1 MLSDLRFA
9 FRQFAKSP
17 GLVLAAVLTLAI
29 GIGANTAIFSVVN
42 ALLLNPLPYPAADRL
57 AVVNETPPGGLGG
70 SCGGTF
76 LEWYE
81 HNQHF
86 EKLAAIHPADRIVTG
101 LGEPLQLSGW
111 EVTDELLQV
120 YRIKPAFGRDFLPA
134 DDAAGGNH
142 NVVIITHEFWQAHLQ
157 GRSSAVGEMLRLDG
171 TGYLII
177 GILPPAALLDPT
189 VNLIYP
195 SGIRSA
201 QYKQDRNYSYVTS
214 CIGRLKAG
222 ATPGQAAAQLTA
234 VKQSFKAQYPAYKA
248 DWTVSVQN
256 MQESMFGSSRPAL
269 MTLLAAV
276 SAVLL
281 IACANIANLLLAKTA
296 ARQGEIAL
304 RLALGA
310 SRGRIVRQFLTES
323 ILLALMGGA
332 AGVWLGTLAI
342 DPLVQFVGINQIQGF
357 SVTLD
362 GRVLAFALGTAMLT
376 GFVFGMLP
384 ALQAANTDVNAKLK
398 EGSRGATIGK
408 RRRLQSIL
416 IVSETALTVMLLVIA
431 GLLLR
436 SLIKVAHA
444 DTGFAREGAL
454 TFQVSQSGATAQT
467 TEKRIQFTDAVL
479 REVAQIPGVISVGMA
494 TTLPMNN
501 RQYMGDIIHRV
512 DRPDTANRFNAGFDG
527 VSAGFFKAMG
537 IPLLRGRVLTD
548 ADNRVDAPKVM
559 VVNPALVGQM
569 FDAGEDPLGA
579 RLFFK
584 GEPWE
589 IVGIVGDIRRFAME
603 ARPSPQ
609 VFFAQAFFPW
619 STNYVVRTQLPP
631 LSLAAQVRSAV
642 RNVNSDQPVAN
653 ISTLELAARSTL
665 RGRTIMLTLLGLFAG
680 MALLLAC
687 IGIYG
692 VMAYSVS
699 QRTRELGIRL
709 ALGATRYDVIRLVI
723 TNGLRLVFFGLAL
736 GAVGAGFA
744 DQVIASQL
752 YDVQRLDPAVFI
764 GVAIIL
770 LGVAL
775 LASWLPVRR
784 ATKVDPIVAL
794 RAE

>member
-1 MLSDLRFA
+1 MNDLKYA
-9 FRQFAKSP
+9 LRQLAKSP
-17 GLVLAAVLTLAI
+17 GFTAVAVLTLAI

-57 AVVNETPPGGLGG
+57 AVINEAPPGGLGG

-81 HNQHF
+81 NNQHF
-86 EKLAAIHPADRIVTG
+86 DKLAAIHPVSKIITG
-101 LGEPLQLSGW
+101 LGEPLHLSGW
-111 EVTDELLQV
+111 EATAELLQV
-120 YRIKPAFGRDFLPA
+120 YRIKPAHGRDFLPA

-142 NVVIITHEFWQAHLQ
+142 NVAIISHEFWQAHLE
-157 GRSSAVGEMLRLDG
+157 GRPSAVGELLRLDG

-177 GILPPAALLDPT
+177 GILPPAALLDPS
-189 VNLIYP
+189 VNFLYP
-195 SGIRSA
+195 AGIRSA

-222 ATPGQAAAQLTA
+222 ATPEQATAQLTT
-234 VKQSFKAQYPAYKA
+234 VKQSFKAHYPAYKA
-248 DWTVSVQN
+248 EWTVSVQN
-256 MQESMFGSSRPAL
+256 MQESMFGNSRPAL

-276 SAVLL
+276 SVVLL
-281 IACANIANLLLAKTA
+281 IACANIANLLLAQTA
-296 ARQGEIAL
+296 SRQGEIAL

-310 SRGRIVRQFLTES
+310 SKGRIVRQLLTES
-323 ILLALMGGA
+323 LLLALIGGL

-357 SVTLD
+357 AVTID
-362 GRVLAFALGTAMLT
+362 VRVLAFAVCTAMLT
-376 GFVFGMLP
+376 GLIFGTLP
-384 ALQAANTDVNAKLK
+384 ALQAVKTDVNTQLK
-398 EGSRGATIGK
+398 EGTRGATTGK

-416 IVSETALTVMLLVIA
+416 IVSETALTVMLLVTA

-436 SLIKVAHA
+436 SFVNIARA
-444 DTGFAREGAL
+444 DTGFSREGAL
-454 TFQVSQSGATAQT
+454 TFEVSQSGATAQT
-467 TEKRIQFTDAVL
+467 LEKRIQFTDAIL
-479 REVAQIPGVISVGMA
+479 REVAQVPGVISVGMA

-501 RQYMGDIIHRV
+501 RNYMGDVIHRV
-512 DRPDTANRFNAGFDG
+512 DRPDTANKFNAGFDG
-527 VSAGFFKAMG
+527 VSAGFFQAMG
-537 IPLLRGRVLTD
+537 IPLLRGRALTG
-548 ADNRVDAPKVM
+548 ADNRADAPKVM
-559 VVNPALVGQM
+559 VVNSALIGQL
-569 FDAGEDPLGA
+569 FDKGEDPLGA

-631 LSLAAQVRSAV
+631 LSLATQIRSAV
-642 RNVNSDQPVAN
+642 RKVDTDQPIAN
-653 ISTLELAARSTL
+653 LSTLELAARSTM

-680 MALLLAC
+680 VALLLAC

-709 ALGATRYDVIRLVI
+709 ALGATRHEVIRLVI
-723 TNGLRLVFFGLAL
+723 THGLKLVFLGLAL
-736 GAVGAGFA
+736 GAIGAGFA
-744 DQVIASQL
+744 NQIIASQL

-770 LGVAL
+770 LSVAL
-775 LASWLPVRR
+775 LACWLPARR
-784 ATKVDPIVAL
+784 ATKVDPMTAL